1 MLKAAV
7 IGTGSIGRH
16 HVRNYHEI
24 PTVELVGVS
33 DLNAEQAERVA
44 TSFGN
49 APHYSDFEQMLD
61 AQKPDLVSIC
71 VPTQHH
77 YAVAE
82 AVIKRGIHLLVEKP
96 ITETVEQA
104 EKIIQQ
110 AQDAGLVLTV
120 GHIERFNP
128 AVIELKKHLEEDRL
142 GKVFRVQARRM
153 GPFPARIRDVG
164 VVIDLATHDL
174 DMIRYVLG
182 DEIVRLYAETAQGIN
197 TDREDIMDCV
207 LRTAGGV
214 IGTLNIN
221 WMTATKIRE
230 LSIIGAR
237 GMYTVNYLTQDLY
250 FYENDVID
258 DRWDT
263 LGVLTGVG
271 EGNVTKFRLT
281 RREPLRAELEAFA
294 QAVEDN
300 STPLVNGHDG
310 LQALLLAKSLVQS
323 GIDGNVV
330 TF

>member
-1 MLKAAV
+1 MLKVGV

-16 HVRNYHEI
+16 HVRNYHDI
-24 PTVELVGVS
+24 PNVDLVGIS
-33 DLNAEQAERVA
+33 DVNEEQAATLAKNYGAVA
-44 TSFGN
+44 
-49 APHYSDFEQMLD
+49 HYTDFERLLD
-61 AQKPDLVSIC
+61 EQKPDMVSIC

-77 YAVAE
+77 FAVAQ
-82 AVIKRGIHLLVEKP
+82 AVIERGIHLLVEKP

-104 EKIIQQ
+104 EQIIQQ
-110 AQDAGLVLTV
+110 AADAGVVLTV

-128 AVIELKKHLEEDRL
+128 AVIELKKHLEENRL
-142 GKVFRVQARRM
+142 DKVFRVQSRRM

-174 DMIRYVLG
+174 DMIRYILN
-182 DEIVRLYAETAQGIN
+182 DEIIRVYAETAQGIN
-197 TDREDIMDCV
+197 TDREDIVDCV
-207 LRTAGGV
+207 LRTSNGV

-237 GMYTVNYLTQDLY
+237 GMYIVNYLTQDLY

-258 DRWDT
+258 DKWET
-263 LGVLTGVG
+263 LGILTGVG

-281 RREPLRAELEAFA
+281 RREPLRAQLEHFISS
-294 QAVEDN
+294 VEN
-300 STPLVNGHDG
+300 NTAPLVSGQDG
-310 LQALLLAKSLVQS
+310 LKALLLAKSLVQS
-323 GIDGNVV
+323 GIDGKVI